1 MNRMPIAA
9 GIAVAFCVAALGAA
23 SAHAQAAGAKKK
35 SKPAA
40 AGNSVEDQIKKIE
53 NDRAA
58 AVVKGDVA
66 TLEGLT
72 SDDYTLI
79 NANGQ
84 LSTKAQTMNAIKTGD
99 IKLTSNE
106 LSDLNVRVYGNTVVV
121 TGKSNAKGTLM
132 GREVKGP
139 VLFTRVYVKKNG
151 KWQSVAFQQTP
162 IVAP

>member
-23 SAHAQAAGAKKK
+23 SAHAQAAGAKKTH
-35 SKPAA
+35 KPAA
-40 AGNSVEDQIKKIE
+40 TGASVEDQIKKIE

-72 SDDYTLI
+72 ADDYIFI
-79 NANGQ
+79 NVAGQ
-84 LSTKAQTMNAIKTGD
+84 SSGKAQTMNAIKNGD

-106 LSDLNVRVYGNTVVV
+106 LSDLNVRVYGNTAVV
-121 TGKSNAKGTLM
+121 TGKSNAKGTIM
-132 GREVKGP
+132 GQPVKGP
-139 VLFTRVYVKKNG
+139 VMFSRVYVKKNG